1 MGKDS
6 AAMEAV
12 AAKFQV
18 RALDLWY
25 GQTQALNKVSIEVEA
40 NSITALIGPSGC
52 GKSTFLRVLDRMND
66 LIDGVRIEGEVLYEG
81 RDIFGEADVIEL
93 RKRIGMVFQKPNPFP
108 MSVYENIAYGPRV
121 HGLHARSA
129 AEKRA
134 LDELVERSLVNAAL
148 FDEVKDRL
156 HKSALGLS
164 GGQQQRLCIARVL
177 AVEPDVLLMDE
188 PTSALDPI
196 STSKIEALLEDLKR
210 RYTIVI
216 VTHNM
221 QQAGRV
227 SDRTAFFLHGEI
239 VEYAPTKDI
248 FFNPRDQRTENYISG
263 RFG

>member
-1 MGKDS
+1 
-6 AAMEAV
+6 METQN
-12 AAKFQV
+12 AKFDV
-18 RALDLWY
+18 TGLDLWY
-25 GQTQALNKVSIEVEA
+25 GQTQALNKVTMKVAA

-66 LIDGVRIEGEVLYEG
+66 LIDGVRTEGSVLYDG
-81 RDIFGEADVIEL
+81 TDIFGPSSDVIEL
-93 RKRIGMVFQKPNPFP
+93 RKKIGMVFQKPNPFP
-108 MSVYENIAYGPRV
+108 MSVYDNVAYGPRV

-134 LDELVERSLVNAAL
+134 LGELVERSLVNAAL

-196 STSKIEALLEDLKR
+196 STAKIEALLDELKV

-227 SDRTAFFLHGEI
+227 SDSTGFFLHGEL
-239 VEYAPTKDI
+239 VEYAPTKEI